1 ASGNQWFLNGNP
13 IGGQTNQTYS
23 ATASGSYT
31 VTVTTTGCTSSPS
44 AATVVTV
51 NPNPNATITAP
62 ASVVKS
68 STGNI
73 ASVANAGAG
82 ATYVWGI
89 TNGTIT
95 AGTGTASITFTAGA
109 VGTLTLNVT
118 VTTSANCSDAKSAN
132 VNVVL
137 PTVTVTSV
145 SPNSG
150 TVTGGTNVTVNGTNF
165 AAGATVTFGGT
176 AATNVVVVSA
186 IKITAK
192 TPAHAAGAVNVTVTN
207 ADTSTATL
215 TSGYTY
221 TAQHFD
227 PNNDGTIDPSD
238 IFFLINYLFMNG
250 PPPHGAGGLLSGDA
264 NGDGV
269 VDPADIFYLVN
280 YLFLGGS
287 TPNRPAGSI
296 GTSPITTSAVGAEVP
311 HIAGSIAL
319 GKPALRGGHY
329 VVPVVMTM
337 KPGSVVPQ
345 AMSLRVHLDSVS
357 TIGAVTVQRAGAAK
371 DVPAVFETTRR
382 SGNDV
387 SYLVAYDPRGLAIGG
402 ARSAVIA
409 EIEIDSA
416 EDGVAITVDPIL
428 TMLSDLAGTMKATV
442 GNQNLQV
449 SGTTTGSGA
458 VPRPHV
464 PGHEVK

>member
-1 ASGNQWFLNGNP
+1 
-13 IGGQTNQTYS
+13 
-23 ATASGSYT
+23 
-31 VTVTTTGCTSSPS
+31 
-44 AATVVTV
+44 
-51 NPNPNATITAP
+51 
-62 ASVVKS
+62 VKN
-68 STGNI
+68 STGNV

-95 AGTGTASITFTAGA
+95 AGAGTNSITFTAGA
-109 VGTLTLNVT
+109 SPGTLTLNVT
-118 VTTSANCSDAKSAN
+118 VTTSAGCSDTKSAN
-132 VNVVL
+132 VTVVL
-137 PTVTVTSV
+137 PTVTVTSI
-145 SPNSG
+145 SPNFG

-207 ADTSTATL
+207 TDTSTATL

-250 PPPHGAGGLLSGDA
+250 PAPHGPGGLLSGDA

-287 TPNRPAGSI
+287 TPNRPTGSSI
-296 GTSPITTSAVGAEVP
+296 GTSPITTSVVGAEAP
-311 HIAGSIAL
+311 HVAGSIAL
-319 GKPALRGGHY
+319 GKPTLRGGHY
-329 VVPVVMTM
+329 VVPVVMSM

-345 AMSLRVHLDSVS
+345 AMSLRVHFDSVS

-387 SYLVAYDPRGLAIGG
+387 SYLVAYDPRGLALGG

-416 EDGVAITVDPIL
+416 EEGVAITVDPTL

-442 GNQNLQV
+442 SNQKLEV

-458 VPRPHV
+458 VPRPHA